1 MKSERRVESR
11 SVNMGTKHLTD
22 RMKAEYLE
30 IIIDRDERFKCFYCS
45 KNFSLSQ
52 RGKDQYLY
60 EHLNNNRKDNRIDNV
75 VLACRSCNNKKPN
88 DIDMQFIAD
97 AKLIEN
103 ENLNYMRE
111 KFQRKEDNRQ
121 DSEVQI
127 SKTNYQIC
135 RRYVIKNVDSFGEI
149 DFKNTV
155 HSIVYQ
161 CRENNNTGS
170 PQATYNY
177 LNIICCNESP
187 FEIVKNSENKRIIRR
202 KKIK

>member
-1 MKSERRVESR
+1 
-11 SVNMGTKHLTD
+11 MGIKHLTD
-22 RMKAEYLE
+22 RMKSEYLN
-30 IIIDRDERFKCFYCS
+30 IIIERDEGFKCFYCS
-45 KNFSLSQ
+45 EKFSLSQ

-127 SKTNYQIC
+127 SKMNYQIC